1 MRKSAYKDATQ
12 NLTALLLLVFLL
24 SCVYDPNITGKWQE
38 PGKTSSIE
46 FEQNGTFVAIDN
58 MGMTVNGN
66 YTLLSEGKIRLEI
79 IHPNS
84 YIEIIIGSIEIQGD
98 KLKLSYNG
106 DKEVL
111 LYQKVE

>member
-1 MRKSAYKDATQ
+1 MLKSAYKDVTQ
-12 NLTALLLLVFLL
+12 YLTALLLLVFLV
-24 SCVYDPNITGKWQE
+24 SCVYNPNITGKWQE

-46 FEQNGTFVAIDN
+46 FGQNGTFVAIDD

-66 YTLLSEGKIRLEI
+66 YSFLDEGKIRLEI

-98 KLKLSYNG
+98 KLKLSYNEG
-106 DKEVL
+106 KEVL
-111 LYQKVE
+111 LYQKIE